1 MPDHANPQD
10 APPAKRSRKP
20 ILIVAAALALAGAGT
35 AAWLLARPADDA
47 SASAAGASARVRTN
61 TVFVP
66 LEQFTVNL
74 ADEGGERFA
83 QVAVTLEVADAATE
97 NSIKT
102 RMPAIRNSILMQL
115 SSMESKELLTVSGKE
130 LFASRIIALTARE
143 LGWQASG
150 ATSAKPADPRLK
162 PVEPQRAPEKSAP
175 DRPNPVAAVH
185 FSHFIVQ

>member
-1 MPDHANPQD
+1 MSDHATPQD

-20 ILIVAAALALAGAGT
+20 ILIVAAVLALAGAGA
-35 AAWLLARPADDA
+35 AAWLLTRPAADA
-47 SASAAGASARVRTN
+47 GTAAAGASTRARTN
-61 TVFVP
+61 AVFVP

-97 NSIKT
+97 NSIKA

-115 SSMESKELLTVSGKE
+115 SSLESKELLTVSGKE
-130 LFASRIIALTARE
+130 QLASRIMALTARE
-143 LGWQASG
+143 LGWQASVVAG
-150 ATSAKPADPRLK
+150 AKPADPRSK
-162 PVEPQRAPEKSAP
+162 PANPRGAPDKPAP

>member
-35 AAWLLARPADDA
+35 AAWLLARPADNA

-115 SSMESKELLTVSGKE
+115 SSLESKELLTVSGKE
-130 LFASRIIALTARE
+130 LLASRIIVLTARE

-150 ATSAKPADPRLK
+150 AKPADPRLK